1 MHGLHNFFLAYKS
14 SNTIPL
20 GSPTN
25 RRTPHDLGGIT
36 SLTPYLSLGKSLVEI
51 LTILYIIN
59 SINSRYNI
67 NLSIM
72 E

>member
-36 SLTPYLSLGKSLVEI
+36 SLTPYLSHKSRTVVGFSLQLLQKSLHK
-51 LTILYIIN
+51 
-59 SINSRYNI
+59 
-67 NLSIM
+67 
-72 E
+72 